1 MSLFKELRR
10 RNVIRVAIAYAVA
23 AWLLIEIT
31 ATTFPILKLPDW
43 SVTLVT
49 VFVLIGFPLALIF
62 AWAFELTPEG
72 LKRETGVDRSQS
84 ITHVTGRKLDYL
96 IIAILVLASGY
107 LAYDKFVLDPKR
119 DAALLESA
127 MQQVSDLTPGPVQ
140 AEKRVEPAEQ
150 SIAVLAFVNMS
161 DDSSNEY
168 FSDGLSEE
176 LLNLLVKIP
185 ELRVAART
193 SSFSYKGKD
202 VKIAQIGEELNVTH
216 VLEGSVR
223 KAGDHVR
230 ITAQLVKAD
239 DGFHLW
245 SETFDRTLDDV
256 FVIQDEIASAVVAAL
271 KVKLLDAMPT
281 KVVTNPEVYAL
292 YLQGLYF
299 DNLKG
304 KENWEKAVSAFRQAL
319 AIDAEYAPA
328 WVGISRTY
336 TYQTNFGLLSQEK
349 GSALALEAVQRAL
362 VIDSN
367 MATAWAGLSYHKK
380 YFEWDWEGSAAAIDK
395 ALKLEPNNAQVLGAA
410 ASLATTLGQSPAS
423 TVLHEQV
430 LARDPLNLS
439 GLNALGQDYMRNGR
453 LDEAIETFRRL
464 VSLNPEYPWGYSN
477 LGMAYF
483 LKGDAERALL
493 EIDKNPAGVRNNFEK
508 SLIHFT
514 LGNHAESQILVNEFL
529 EKSSDFPA
537 TTAALYAWF
546 GDNDT
551 AFEWLETAF
560 QQRDGGLS
568 YMLNNIYLRN
578 LESDPRYPVFLE
590 KLGLLEAW
598 KAMSPEYGEPLKSQ
612 TESGR

>member
-1 MSLFKELRR
+1 
-10 RNVIRVAIAYAVA
+10 
-23 AWLLIEIT
+23 
-31 ATTFPILKLPDW
+31 
-43 SVTLVT
+43 
-49 VFVLIGFPLALIF
+49 
-62 AWAFELTPEG
+62 
-72 LKRETGVDRSQS
+72 
-84 ITHVTGRKLDYL
+84 
-96 IIAILVLASGY
+96 
-107 LAYDKFVLDPKR
+107 
-119 DAALLESA
+119 
-127 MQQVSDLTPGPVQ
+127 
-140 AEKRVEPAEQ
+140 
-150 SIAVLAFVNMS
+150 
-161 DDSSNEY
+161 
-168 FSDGLSEE
+168 
-176 LLNLLVKIP
+176 
-185 ELRVAART
+185 
-193 SSFSYKGKD
+193 
-202 VKIAQIGEELNVTH
+202 
-216 VLEGSVR
+216 
-223 KAGDHVR
+223 
-230 ITAQLVKAD
+230 
-239 DGFHLW
+239 
-245 SETFDRTLDDV
+245 
-256 FVIQDEIASAVVAAL
+256 
-271 KVKLLDAMPT
+271 MPT
-281 KVVTNPEVYAL
+281 KEVTDPEVYAL

-336 TYQTNFGLLSQEK
+336 TYQTNSGLLSREK

-362 VIDSN
+362 AIDSK

-395 ALKLEPNNAQVLGAA
+395 ALQLEPNNVQVLGAA

-514 LGNHAESQILVNEFL
+514 LGNHAESQILVDEFL
-529 EKSSDFPA
+529 EKSSDFPG

-551 AFEWLETAF
+551 AFEWLETAY

-568 YMLNNIYLRN
+568 YILNNVYLRN

-598 KAMSPEYGEPLKSQ
+598 KAMSPEYGEPPKSP